1 MKLEIG
7 TKITWVSAAGRLTGT
22 ITNITLS
29 PSASGAITPW
39 MTVNYGPRVGVTMC
53 ASDNYLKMMKVEIY
67 NEAGYDDE
75 MVERTNLMSGKKY
88 LERRDT
94 PLCCSPSSE
103 TFWSM

>member
-67 NEAGYDDE
+67 NED
-75 MVERTNLMSGKKY
+75 MVERVNLMSGKTYMEHK
-88 LERRDT
+88 DT
-94 PLCCSPSSE
+94 PMCCSPSSE

>member
-7 TKITWVSAAGRLTGT
+7 TKITWVSAAGRLNGT

-39 MTVNYGPRVGVTMC
+39 ITVKYGSNGGVQLC
-53 ASDNYLKMMKVEIY
+53 ALDSNLKMMKVEIY
-67 NEAGYDDE
+67 NED
-75 MVERTNLMSGKKY
+75 MVERVNLMSGKKY
-88 LERRDT
+88 MEHKDT

-103 TFWSM
+103 TYWSM